1 MRILAALALLLPM
14 EAALAHPLAPA
25 LLELQEVAPARYAVL
40 WRTSV
45 SRAGPAIVAP
55 RLPAGCMAV
64 SEPRPR
70 IEDGEALVSRWL
82 VQCAAGLD
90 GAVLAVDGL
99 AGSGI
104 NVIARVVARDGAEA
118 KALLGA
124 DQPSFT
130 VLPAKAAV
138 FGPYFALGVSHL
150 FRGYDHLL
158 FLLGLVLLVRGWRA
172 LALTVTAFTLGH
184 SLTLALAALGRIPP
198 MAGAAELAIAGTL
211 LVLALDLARPAGSPP
226 TLLRRRPW
234 LAAGGFGLVHG
245 LGFAATLAGIGLPA
259 AAIPLSLLAFNLG
272 IEAAQLAVVAALLA
286 AGALLAKAPARAA
299 AAAAQLPACVIGSL
313 AVCWCLERSAG
324 LLG

>member
-1 MRILAALALLLPM
+1 MKRLAALALLLPM
-14 EAALAHPLAPA
+14 GAALAHPLAPA

-45 SRAGPAIVAP
+45 SRSGPAIVAP
-55 RLPAGCMAV
+55 RLPAGCAAR
-64 SEPRPR
+64 SEPQPR
-70 IEDGEALVSRWL
+70 IENGEALVSRWL
-82 VQCAAGLD
+82 VQCAARLD
-90 GAVLAVDGL
+90 GEVLAVDGL

-104 NVIARVVARDGAEA
+104 NVIARVLALDGAEA

-124 DQPSFT
+124 DQPAFT
-130 VLPAKAAV
+130 VSPAKAAV
-138 FGPYFALGVSHL
+138 FGPYLALGVSHL

-158 FLLGLVLLVRGWRA
+158 FLLGLVLLVRGWGR

-184 SLTLALAALGRIPP
+184 SVTLALAALGWIPP

-211 LVLALDLARPAGSPP
+211 LVLALDLARPAGAPP
-226 TLLRRRPW
+226 TALRRRPW

-259 AAIPLSLLAFNLG
+259 GAIPLSLLAFNLG
-272 IEAAQLAVVAALLA
+272 IEVAQMAAVAALLG
-286 AGALLAKAPARAA
+286 AGALLARAPVRM
-299 AAAAQLPACVIGSL
+299 AAAAQVPAYVIGSL